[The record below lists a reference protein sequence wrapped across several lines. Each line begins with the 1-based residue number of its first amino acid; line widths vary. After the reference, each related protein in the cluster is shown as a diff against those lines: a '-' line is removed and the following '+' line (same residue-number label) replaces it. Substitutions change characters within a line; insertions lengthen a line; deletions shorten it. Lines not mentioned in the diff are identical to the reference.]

1 MALPSKL
8 KYLHL
13 FNEGDIYLAQ
23 VESFTPAKLTRKL
36 EAYRGGGMNGAAHVD
51 LGLDDEALSVEW
63 SIGGYEL
70 LALRQIGWTK
80 ISGVMLRFSGA
91 IQREDSEEYDAVEI
105 VVRGRH
111 KELDRG
117 EYKQG
122 ENSATKISTLCT
134 YYKESVNGETIV
146 EIDTVNFIENIDGK
160 DRLAGARRAI
170 GL

>member
-1 MALPSKL
+1 MAARLDAIADQTQPVVVAVCVA
-8 KYLHL
+8 
-13 FNEGDIYLAQ
+13 EGEKADETTANIIGG
-23 VESFTPAKLTRKL
+23 STPAGKYTGMKALLDSQTRLKVKP
-36 EAYRGGGMNGAAHVD
+36 R
-51 LGLDDEALSVEW
+51 
-63 SIGGYEL
+63 I

-80 ISGVMLRFSGA
+80 ISGVMLRFAGA
-91 IQREDSEEYDAVEI
+91 IQHEDSEEYDAVEI

-122 ENSATKISTLCT
+122 ENSSTKISTLCT
-134 YYKESVNGETIV
+134 YYKESVNGETII

-160 DRLAGARRAI
+160 DRIAGAHQAI

>member
-8 KYLHL
+8 KYLNL

-36 EAYRGGGMNGAAHVD
+36 EAYRGGGMNGAAHID

-63 SIGGYEL
+63 SVGGYEL
-70 LALRQIGWTK
+70 RALRQIGWTN
-80 ISGVMLRFSGA
+80 ISGVMLRFAGA
-91 IQREDSEEYDAVEI
+91 IQREDSEKYDSVEI
-105 VVRGRH
+105 VMRGRH

-122 ENSATKISTLCT
+122 ENSSTKISTLCT
-134 YYKESVNGETIV
+134 YYKEAVNGEIIV
-146 EIDTVNFIENIDGK
+146 EIDTVNFIENVDGQ